1 MTKQEEEFL
10 HLAICIENLNSSWRI
25 LQELKDKKGSPVL
38 INAAFQFSLIE
49 YSKSFKISYGNVSN
63 EKRKLKLDTKYIPDK
78 YLELHN
84 RILNARDKLHAHSD
98 LTLWDAKVYVRSS
111 EYGKSVNYSKNNIS
125 GTEEFK
131 NIESIIALIEETLH
145 VLYKKEIELK
155 QKLPTNE

>member
-1 MTKQEEEFL
+1 
-10 HLAICIENLNSSWRI
+10 
-25 LQELKDKKGSPVL
+25 
-38 INAAFQFSLIE
+38 
-49 YSKSFKISYGNVSN
+49 
-63 EKRKLKLDTKYIPDK
+63 
-78 YLELHN
+78 
-84 RILNARDKLHAHSD
+84 
-98 LTLWDAKVYVRSS
+98 VYVRSS

>member
-1 MTKQEEEFL
+1 
-10 HLAICIENLNSSWRI
+10 
-25 LQELKDKKGSPVL
+25 
-38 INAAFQFSLIE
+38 
-49 YSKSFKISYGNVSN
+49 VSN
-63 EKRKLKLDTKYIPDK
+63 EKRKLKLDTKYTPHK

-84 RILNARDKLHAHSD
+84 RIVNARDKLHAHSD
-98 LTLWDAKVYVRSS
+98 LTLLDAKVYVRSS